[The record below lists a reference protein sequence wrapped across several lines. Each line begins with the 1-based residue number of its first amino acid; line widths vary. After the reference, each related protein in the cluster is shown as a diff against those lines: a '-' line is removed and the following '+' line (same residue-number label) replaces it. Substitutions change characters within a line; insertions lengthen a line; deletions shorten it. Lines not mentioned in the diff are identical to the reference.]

1 MTRFYVPCP
10 SCKLPIR
17 GRSHGESLETHRV
30 EFEAERFNS
39 KSEPDLIVTVDPNVP
54 ARYEAT
60 QMLDGLGSAPTMTL
74 LWLIGDDQA
83 NNFFMY
89 LSRGRQAIE
98 DLWPKV
104 RRIYEYYLEGDWD
117 RFNTSCQVLFNDS
130 WDIPNTTH
138 ERTTLA
144 HHALSVVL
152 EAIVD
157 DEHSASATFLSRWL
171 RKQTAALDHA
181 SYVNFA
187 RGDVENVMTLQRR
200 VFDVIDLFVQRFDS
214 WQIGMLRRLI
224 PENNL
229 PQLNKLRLFRDEFDI
244 LRDLYQQAFEV
255 IAKTLRYPVAA
266 QNSILRDDPNI
277 FGTKIPERLTR
288 KNNPASITAF
298 DKLPNFEKLQ
308 YVAQVPGWN
317 AWASLLDNKT
327 RNAIGHGTVRH
338 DLRSGLVI
346 SDNVPDGVPYL
357 DVVADVYGIF
367 DALCV
372 TMQVLRG
379 LRIASS
385 PDFSTQS
392 AALHAKIL
400 TAIKSGTAAHV
411 DHRTPS

>member
-10 SCKLPIR
+10 SCRLPIR
-17 GRSHGESLETHRV
+17 GRSHGADLDTHRV
-30 EFEAERFNS
+30 EFDAELFRGDN
-39 KSEPDLIVTVDPNVP
+39 EPDIVVTVDPNVP

-74 LWLIGDDQA
+74 LWLIGDEQA

-89 LSRGRQAIE
+89 LSRGRQAAE

-104 RRIYEYYLEGDWD
+104 RLIYEYYLEEDWG
-117 RFNTSCQVLFNDS
+117 RFNKSCQALFDES
-130 WDIPNTTH
+130 WKIPTTTH
-138 ERTTLA
+138 ERATVA
-144 HHALSVVL
+144 HHALGVTL
-152 EAIVD
+152 KAIVD
-157 DEHSASATFLSRWL
+157 DEHPASATFLSRWL
-171 RKQTAALDHA
+171 WKHTAALDHG
-181 SYVNFA
+181 SYVDFA
-187 RGDVENVMTLQRR
+187 RADVENLTTLQRR
-200 VFDVIDLFVQRFDS
+200 VFDVVDLFVQRFDS
-214 WQIGMLRRLI
+214 WQIGVLRRLI
-224 PENNL
+224 PDENL
-229 PQLNKLRLFRDEFDI
+229 PQLDNLRLFRDEFDI

-266 QNSILRDDPNI
+266 QNSVLRDDPNS
-277 FGTKIPERLTR
+277 FGTKIPETLTR
-288 KNNPASITAF
+288 KTNPASLTAF
-298 DKLPNFEKLQ
+298 DRLSNFEKLQ

-367 DALCV
+367 DALCISI
-372 TMQVLRG
+372 QVLRA

-385 PDFSTQS
+385 PDLTAQS
-392 AALHAKIL
+392 DALHAAVL
-400 TAIKSGTAAHV
+400 AALKSGAT
-411 DHRTPS
+411 TQTNY